1 MTAETVCQ
9 PSMIGM
15 QSFLPNRMYS
25 LIIQENICILRVKD
39 PGSFSALMQKDLGF
53 ETHLEK
59 DPVLANASNFAKQP
73 GGLENSLFL
82 VKC

>member
-1 MTAETVCQ
+1 
-9 PSMIGM
+9 
-15 QSFLPNRMYS
+15 
-25 LIIQENICILRVKD
+25 
-39 PGSFSALMQKDLGF
+39 MQKDLGF